1 MSKSTHERSWY
12 QRFVY
17 QTFRILLWLLFK
29 IIYRYEIYGRKNFP
43 ESGAGLV
50 CANHQSHLDP
60 MLVGTTCTKR
70 MNFVAKKDLFRV
82 PFLGGLIHFLDAIP
96 IDREGI
102 SSLSGIKETLT
113 RLRRGELVLMFPE
126 GTRTPDGTLQPVLP
140 GFTAL
145 ARRSRAP
152 IVPVGVSGAFRAW
165 PKSRKFP
172 VPGPKI
178 RIVIGR
184 AIPFEEFSDLDDV
197 ALVNLLKTKMNAV
210 FQAAELKINVSEVI

>member
-1 MSKSTHERSWY
+1 MRK
-12 QRFVY
+12 
-17 QTFRILLWLLFK
+17 LLWLLFK
-29 IIYRYEIYGRKNFP
+29 IFYRYEIYGRKNFP
-43 ESGAGLV
+43 ESGAGLI
-50 CANHQSHLDP
+50 CSNHQSHLDP

-70 MNFVAKKDLFRV
+70 MNFLGKKDLFRV
-82 PFLGGLIHFLDAIP
+82 PLLGPLIRFLDAIP

-102 SSLSGIKETLT
+102 LSISGIKETLT

-126 GTRTPDGTLQPVLP
+126 GTRTPDGTLQQILP
-140 GFTAL
+140 GISAL

-178 RIVIGR
+178 RVVIGR
-184 AIPFEEFSDLDDV
+184 PIPFDEFSALDDDG
-197 ALVNLLKTKMNAV
+197 LISLLQQRMEAV
-210 FQAAELKINVSEVI
+210 FHAAENKTAVSDVI